1 MTNVEKVWEYLD
13 RAQIFYVATV
23 DGDQPKCRPFSFK
36 MMDDGKIYFGVG
48 TFKDCYRQL
57 AQNAKTEI
65 VASDGKGFLRY
76 YGKAVFDDDP
86 ALFQK
91 ACRAAEYLPKMY
103 SEKTGHKLQ
112 MFSLGEATA
121 EFRNLAGIQESL
133 PM

>member
-1 MTNVEKVWEYLD
+1 MTNTEKVWDYLD

-36 MMDDGKIYFGVG
+36 MLDGGSIWFGVG

-57 AQNAKTEI
+57 ERNPKIEI
-65 VASDGKGFLRY
+65 TASDGRGFLRY

-86 ALFQK
+86 ALFRK
-91 ACRAAEYLPKMY
+91 ACAAADYIPKMY
-103 SEKTGHKLQ
+103 NEQTGRTLR
-112 MFSLGEATA
+112 MFRIGEATA

-133 PM
+133 EM